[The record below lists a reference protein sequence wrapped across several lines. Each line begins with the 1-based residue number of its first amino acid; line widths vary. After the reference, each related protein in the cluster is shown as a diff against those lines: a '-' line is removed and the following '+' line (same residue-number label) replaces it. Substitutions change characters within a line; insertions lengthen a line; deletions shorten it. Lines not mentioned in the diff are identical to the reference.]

1 MYQAPGREEAEQIIR
16 RAEPELERLA
26 GMIREGKPFP
36 GPMVTWGGRVKSSI
50 VNRLFYPLYVNA
62 KGYYVTEGC
71 VGCGRCVK
79 LCPLNN
85 IRLEGGKPV
94 WGRKCTQCMACICG
108 VPGPGRGVWKA
119 DSGEGAVLSDGGWDV
134 GRGGGREGIAH
145 RRPAT
150 AADPGLPIQYH
161 KDKSEK
167 LRRIKGLRF
176 VFVFFKL
183 YLILKSSKSMLLK
196 KALEKIKCLLYNQD
210 SKVIRCKI

>member
-1 MYQAPGREEAEQIIR
+1 MLTCGDDVGNAAKYARRLCAKKGLRFCGLEPLVMPENYITMYQAPGREEAEQIIR

-62 KGYYVTEGC
+62 KGYYAAEGC

-108 VPGPGRGVWKA
+108 CPARAVEYGKRTQGKERYYLAEDGTL
-119 DSGEGAVLSDGGWDV
+119 EGAGN
-134 GRGGGREGIAH
+134 GRE
-145 RRPAT
+145 
-150 AADPGLPIQYH
+150 
-161 KDKSEK
+161 
-167 LRRIKGLRF
+167 
-176 VFVFFKL
+176 
-183 YLILKSSKSMLLK
+183 
-196 KALEKIKCLLYNQD
+196 
-210 SKVIRCKI
+210 

>member
-1 MYQAPGREEAEQIIR
+1 MLTCGDDVGNAAKYARRLCAKKGLRFCGLEPLVMPENYITMYQAPGRDEAEQIIR

-62 KGYYVTEGC
+62 KGYYVAEGC

-108 VPGPGRGVWKA
+108 CPAWAVEYGKRTQGKERYYLTEDGTL
-119 DSGEGAVLSDGGWDV
+119 EGAGD
-134 GRGGGREGIAH
+134 GRE
-145 RRPAT
+145 
-150 AADPGLPIQYH
+150 
-161 KDKSEK
+161 
-167 LRRIKGLRF
+167 
-176 VFVFFKL
+176 
-183 YLILKSSKSMLLK
+183 
-196 KALEKIKCLLYNQD
+196 
-210 SKVIRCKI
+210 

>member
-1 MYQAPGREEAEQIIR
+1 MPENYITMYQAPGREEAEQIIR

-62 KGYYVTEGC
+62 KGYYAAEGC

-85 IRLEGGKPV
+85 IRLEGGLGQEMHPV
-94 WGRKCTQCMACICG
+94 YGLHLR

-119 DSGEGAVLSDGGWDV
+119 DSGEGAVLSGGGWDV
-134 GRGGGREGIAH
+134 GRSGEREGVAH
-145 RRPAT
+145 RRPA
-150 AADPGLPIQYH
+150 AG
-161 KDKSEK
+161 
-167 LRRIKGLRF
+167 G
-176 VFVFFKL
+176 
-183 YLILKSSKSMLLK
+183 
-196 KALEKIKCLLYNQD
+196 
-210 SKVIRCKI
+210 